1 MRHYVGVDALSR
13 FGHRNST
20 STPPPQFSW
29 QRQTTIPWG
38 TCESQSSSECNS
50 ADQINEW
57 YLSGRSPWLSACCA
71 VRLQFESR
79 HSHDLAV
86 PAGDLGRLYLG
97 SHWSLGAL
105 LVPAIRLLADLDQAP
120 DVKLWELWRTVAY
133 FPSGTGGPE
142 NDVMGDFWL
151 WQPEQCGVFVD
162 GNRQARLRLPLMPS
176 TRFIWDA
183 LVRCR
188 WCGGPVAPPSGQ
200 LRPNC
205 R

>member
-1 MRHYVGVDALSR
+1 MRFPV

-57 YLSGRSPWLSACCA
+57 YLSGRSPWPSACCA
-71 VRLQFESR
+71 VRLQFQSR

-105 LVPAIRLLADLDQAP
+105 LVPAIRILADLDQAP

-133 FPSGTGGPE
+133 F
-142 NDVMGDFWL
+142 L
-151 WQPEQCGVFVD
+151 HLEQEVLKMTSWVTFGCGSLSSAGVFVD
-162 GNRQARLRLPLMPS
+162 GNRQARLCLPLMPS

-188 WCGGPVAPPSGQ
+188 WCGGPVAAPSGQ